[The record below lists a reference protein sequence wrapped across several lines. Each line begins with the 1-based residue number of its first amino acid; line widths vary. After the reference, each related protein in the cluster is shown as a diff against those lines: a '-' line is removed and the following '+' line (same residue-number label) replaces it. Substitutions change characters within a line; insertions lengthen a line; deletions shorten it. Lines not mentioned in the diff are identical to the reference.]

1 MKERGSVCN
10 LEKASSLIASSTFML
25 TMLIQYTL
33 KNVPMPRTAKTRGS
47 REHTASSTAKCMCS
61 GATSRAIMS

>member
-1 MKERGSVCN
+1 
-10 LEKASSLIASSTFML
+10 ML

-47 REHTASSTAKCMCS
+47 REHTASNTAMRMCS